1 MPRLLVDYNR
11 CLWYALMRVLE
22 LDIKGLAND
31 LGVQRQTVHR
41 WIEGRGRGPRHDS
54 YLKPVFPILGV
65 FRLKGQPKRDG
76 SIIVRY
82 CKATQSPVYP
92 MRDAIAV
99 VEHPSC
105 PSSSSSCPL
114 PVG

>member
-1 MPRLLVDYNR
+1 MVDPYPY
-11 CLWYALMRVLE
+11 LW
-22 LDIKGLAND
+22 LDPLTQKVREDG
-31 LGVQRQTVHR
+31 RTVNVSVVVATVVYGDGKR
-41 WIEGRGRGPRHDS
+41 EIIGMDVGTSE
-54 YLKPVFPILGV
+54 PVFPILGV
-65 FRLKGQPKRDG
+65 FRLKGQSKREG
-76 SIIVRY
+76 SIIVRS

-92 MRDAIAV
+92 IRDAFAV